1 MSKKFQFSSEL
12 ERNNRLAM
20 NTHLCEVV
28 IISILC
34 FLQACNGERSWVYAI
49 VLSVIGFAPVIAE
62 RIFWKKNHETQAI
75 YHLLAI
81 GFAVYYTCLIFTA
94 TTSAIYAFVLPL
106 VLVASIYND
115 IRYMLLINAGVVIE
129 NVLAVIIGA
138 TTGRLGYA
146 GQDSA
151 VIQILIT
158 VMIGIFALFLAKVSK
173 ANSDQKLQKL
183 EESHLKSDELLKNIS
198 EMSEKMQT
206 GINEIYNELAKL
218 NEAGKATQSTMED
231 VSTGATDTANAVQS
245 QLIQTE
251 EIQKKVN
258 VVDDAAGHITDSM
271 KKTLDCLEAGSR
283 EMINLVSHV
292 DDSVHNS
299 ENAAAKLQN
308 LSSHIEQMHS
318 IIGLIEDIA
327 SQTELLAL
335 NASIEAARAGEAGK
349 GFAVVATEITKMAS
363 QTSNAIIL
371 LLSSRMSLL
380 QFRKSYP

>member
-1 MSKKFQFSSEL
+1 
-12 ERNNRLAM
+12 
-20 NTHLCEVV
+20 
-28 IISILC
+28 
-34 FLQACNGERSWVYAI
+34 
-49 VLSVIGFAPVIAE
+49 
-62 RIFWKKNHETQAI
+62 
-75 YHLLAI
+75 
-81 GFAVYYTCLIFTA
+81 
-94 TTSAIYAFVLPL
+94 
-106 VLVASIYND
+106 
-115 IRYMLLINAGVVIE
+115 
-129 NVLAVIIGA
+129 
-138 TTGRLGYA
+138 
-146 GQDSA
+146 
-151 VIQILIT
+151 
-158 VMIGIFALFLAKVSK
+158 
-173 ANSDQKLQKL
+173 
-183 EESHLKSDELLKNIS
+183 
-198 EMSEKMQT
+198 MQT

-363 QTSNAIIL
+363 QTSNATDNITTLIENVSAAIQEVVSVIEQMINGINAEKQSTIKAHESFDNIQNNTFAIRDNVDNLTSSIDELKTANQAIVESIQTISAVSEELSAHAAETMENEDSNISIL
-371 LLSSRMSLL
+371 NSIAGRMQNLIETVSN
-380 QFRKSYP
+380 KS